1 MKKPYILTISSLL
14 VILILLL
21 GVSGCADRPTPTP
34 EVPTSSPTPEFTP
47 TATPAP
53 SRIVLFDPAAQAS
66 SAAVTVINDFAAAN
80 SLVFETWT
88 ELASDLNGLKIMVVF
103 SGLDN
108 LAEVAAGNPQ
118 TQFITTMQNV
128 APSANISTLAANPV
142 HLAFMAGYLAAM
154 TSKEWRAGAL
164 ISDPQNVGLAD
175 AFTRGGEYLCG
186 RCTPKLGPILFYPVT
201 YTLEGVNDA
210 FAWRA
215 LAQTMWS
222 ETYANSVYIDTA
234 ADFSEVLDV
243 FTDKVLFSSNLAS
256 ANLAS
261 YDAILGGDVTSTLQ
275 IALPELLAGAGGKT
289 YHARVELQ
297 IINNPD
303 VVSEAKQDR
312 FNEAAQALA
321 DNMIIPLRVP

>member
-108 LAEVAAGNPQ
+108 LAEVAAGQ
-118 TQFITTMQNV
+118 YQHT
-128 APSANISTLAANPV
+128 
-142 HLAFMAGYLAAM
+142 
-154 TSKEWRAGAL
+154 
-164 ISDPQNVGLAD
+164 
-175 AFTRGGEYLCG
+175 
-186 RCTPKLGPILFYPVT
+186 
-201 YTLEGVNDA
+201 
-210 FAWRA
+210 
-215 LAQTMWS
+215 
-222 ETYANSVYIDTA
+222 
-234 ADFSEVLDV
+234 
-243 FTDKVLFSSNLAS
+243 
-256 ANLAS
+256 
-261 YDAILGGDVTSTLQ
+261 
-275 IALPELLAGAGGKT
+275 GGKPGASCF
-289 YHARVELQ
+289 HGWLPGCHDFKRMACRC
-297 IINNPD
+297 PD
-303 VVSEAKQDR
+303 
-312 FNEAAQALA
+312 F
-321 DNMIIPLRVP
+321 